1 MDRHPA
7 TTPYHKGD
15 LVAVRYITANGE
27 ERVTQ
32 GKVLGIKV
40 HGDVADMVVLETW
53 DHTTRPATRKQIG
66 IHGDAIQR
74 YLDAKNAADLAAR
87 RAANQPSDKQIRY
100 ALDLIRRV
108 GGGWRHTQWGQGMD
122 ADQADEQWLRSIGR
136 HRVSLLIDELIE
148 ETGGNH

>member
-15 LVAVRYITANGE
+15 LVAVRYITAAGE
-27 ERVTQ
+27 EKVTQ

-74 YLDAKNAADLAAR
+74 YLDAKNAADTAAR
-87 RAANQPSDKQIRY
+87 QAANQPSDKQIRF
-100 ALDLIRRV
+100 ALDLIERV
-108 GGGWRHTQWGQGMD
+108 ADGWMHTNWGQGMD
-122 ADQADEQWLRSIGR
+122 RDQADEQWLRNLGR
-136 HRVSLLIDELIE
+136 HQVSLLIDELIQE
-148 ETGGNH
+148 AGRNS